1 MFNNPTGDAIRVHR
15 SLQQV
20 IKIERVYNISY
31 IGTPVD
37 IDANLI

>member
-1 MFNNPTGDAIRVHR
+1 MFNNPTGNAIRVHR
-15 SLQQV
+15 SLQV

-37 IDANLI
+37 IDANFI